1 LDVLGFAEG
10 EKEGL
15 FRCIS
20 AILLLGNLRFVADSE
35 GQAAFACPEQ
45 VSTLCRVLGVGQADF
60 SAALLNPVIRAG
72 SEVVSQARDV
82 AQVTQAV
89 EALARALYDR
99 LFTHIVARI
108 NQAIDRQFT
117 NTTPSSGS
125 TTFIGVLD
133 IAGFEIFEQ
142 NSFEQ
147 LCVNYTNEK
156 LQQFFNHHMFVSEQ
170 EEYRRE
176 GVAWDFIDF
185 GLDLQ
190 PTIDLIEKANPIG
203 ILACLDEDCVVP
215 KATDRSYCEKLGA
228 LWRGRSAKFEMTRF
242 GDAFALQHYA
252 GRVEYRTDGWLEKNK
267 DPLNENV
274 TRILA
279 HSSHG
284 IVAGLL
290 SDYALADED
299 VYRRGG
305 KRGQFRTLAQKYRES
320 LTLLMQQLHTTKPHF
335 VRCILPN
342 VEKRAGLVDASL
354 VLDQLRCNGVLEG
367 IRICRLGYPNRIAF
381 ADFCRLYEILSP
393 SPLGEDKKAAA
404 LSLLDAL
411 CRDCDSYRVGHGKIF
426 FKAGELGQLDEL
438 RDQRLS
444 AILQRFQARC
454 RGALARHAKTK
465 LIRQAEAKEVLQRNC
480 RHFLALKRWDWFRLY
495 SRVKPLLNVT
505 RAENKIEELEGEL
518 ERIQEEREQQLGNL
532 RGELEAERDKLMA
545 LETSRREY
553 ERELGLLKIQ
563 LDEASESKAMLTER
577 LAEMERESALVKE
590 RLSNDLSAKTKEFN
604 LKTEAQQAFEAE
616 LRQQLEDQKGMV
628 SSLKA
633 QVEEAEFERLK
644 LQRSESSLKAR
655 IQEMEGALDDLKQA
669 KKDLELRLR
678 AAEDLKRELEDR
690 LADESLEE
698 ERRKEYQIGFDAQ
711 QRQLKAR
718 HQEEL
723 AALSDDFEAA
733 RKRLQREVLQLS
745 ADLEAERKQSA
756 AHLAAVRKYESG
768 ADSLSSKLEAEM
780 RAQEG
785 WKRDKERLEARIK
798 DLMRSHQESVEREDQ
813 QQLAIS
819 SAGEQLR
826 ALKAQLGQFEDEHI
840 FGERQRKQVEAKL
853 EKAQESLS
861 HASGVISRLEAS
873 LSEAEAKVKEL
884 CASLAA
890 EQDENVVLGERLR
903 ASEHLI
909 KLHQHQKDDAN
920 RLLEEAQEEKRRLEQ
935 QLKDLQIRLLEHDDD
950 PSIRSVSSS
959 AVNASA
965 ISAICAQI
973 EAECRE
979 REAVLREN
987 RKLERS
993 LQELS
998 SRLSLQDHER
1008 ISLEEA
1014 LAKQE
1019 IRQRK
1024 TQTRLDEVEQALGEA
1039 ELGKRRAEREL
1050 AEEREETKRVLRE
1063 LERLKAKQVS
1073 AQPQP
1078 MATGFVNIE

>member
-1 LDVLGFAEG
+1 MLGFAEA

-20 AILLLGNLRFVADSE
+20 AILLLGNLDFVADSE
-35 GQAAFACPEQ
+35 GQADFSSQDQ
-45 VSTLCRVLGVGQADF
+45 VSTLCKVLGVQQADF

-82 AQVTQAV
+82 SQVAQAV
-89 EALARALYDR
+89 EALSRTLYDR

-117 NTTPSSGS
+117 CTPSAAS
-125 TTFIGVLD
+125 TFIGVLD
-133 IAGFEIFEQ
+133 IAGFEIFES

-228 LWRGRSAKFEMTRF
+228 LWKGKSAKFEMTRF

-279 HSSHG
+279 HSGHS
-284 IVAGLL
+284 IVASLF
-290 SDYALADED
+290 SDYANTED
-299 VYRRGG
+299 DIYRARGG

-342 VEKRAGLVDASL
+342 AEKRAGLVDASL

-381 ADFCRLYEILSP
+381 GDFCRLYELLSP
-393 SPLGEDKKAAA
+393 VALGEDKKAAA
-404 LSLLDAL
+404 LSLLSAL
-411 CRDCDSYRVGHGKIF
+411 GRDCDSYHVGHGKIF

-518 ERIQEEREQQLGNL
+518 ERIQEERDQQLGNL

-563 LDEASESKAMLTER
+563 LDEASEAKAMLTER

-590 RLSNDLSAKTKEFN
+590 RLSNDLANKTKEFN
-604 LKTEAQQAFEAE
+604 LKMEAQQAFESE
-616 LRQQLEDQKGMV
+616 LRQQLEDQKATV

-669 KKDLELRLR
+669 KKDLEGRLR
-678 AAEDLKRELEDR
+678 AMEDLKRELEDR

-711 QRQLKAR
+711 LRQLKAR

-733 RKRLQREVLQLS
+733 RKRLQREVLQLT

-798 DLMRSHQESVEREDQ
+798 DLMKSHQEAVEREDQ

-840 FGERQRKQVEAKL
+840 FSERQRKQVEAKL
-853 EKAQESLS
+853 EKTQESLV
-861 HASGVISRLEAS
+861 HASGVIVRLEES
-873 LSEAEAKVKEL
+873 LANAEAKVKEL
-884 CASLAA
+884 SSSLAT
-890 EQDENVVLGERLR
+890 EQDENVVLAERLR
-903 ASEHLI
+903 VSEHLI
-909 KLHQHQKDDAN
+909 KLHQHQKDESA

-935 QLKDLQIRLLEHDDD
+935 QVKDLQIRLLEHDD
-950 PSIRSVSSS
+950 PSMRSVSSS
-959 AVNASA
+959 AAINSSA

-979 REAVLREN
+979 REAVIREN

-1063 LERLKAKQVS
+1063 LERLKAKQITTQTQS
-1073 AQPQP
+1073 NAP
-1078 MATGFVNIE
+1078 TGFVNIE